1 MSTDDPTDRDGVAGP
16 GREASDQPEETGVS
30 VPEVAAG
37 AAGAGAAVGQDD
49 QATAGGSANAGAA
62 VEGEPGA
69 RASSDPLQA
78 AGGEP
83 GEERR
88 IADAVDRSQVRR
100 APRYRNFAVLGGLL
114 GVLIAAIATP
124 FADETEF
131 LGHGGLFLVVALTLA
146 PVGILLAC
154 LLALLL
160 DRRSR

>member
-1 MSTDDPTDRDGVAGP
+1 M
-16 GREASDQPEETGVS
+16 S
-30 VPEVAAG
+30 VPEAAAEPDEVSDAVG
-37 AAGAGAAVGQDD
+37 QGDQATASGSADGGAAVGD
-49 QATAGGSANAGAA
+49 
-62 VEGEPGA
+62 EPGT
-69 RASSDPLQA
+69 RASSDPLEA

-124 FADETEF
+124 FADETEY